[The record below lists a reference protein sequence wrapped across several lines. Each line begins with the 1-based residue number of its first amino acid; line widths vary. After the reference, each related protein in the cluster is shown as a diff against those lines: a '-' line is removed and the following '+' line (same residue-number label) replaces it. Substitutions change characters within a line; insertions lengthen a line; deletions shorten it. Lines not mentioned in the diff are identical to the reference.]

1 MECSSSL
8 GSFFCPKRAGKDWC
22 TNKAFVSGTLP
33 TKKRLIFS
41 SNENK
46 KSPSLGHA

>member
-1 MECSSSL
+1 VQQFAWIIFLSEACRERL
-8 GSFFCPKRAGKDWC
+8 VQKE
-22 TNKAFVSGTLP
+22 AFVCGTLP